1 MRFLHNIHLLLFL
14 SFPCFLCA
22 QTTNE
27 QLWMRGQGT
36 AKVIHFKIDQPK
48 QLSPHKEIRLERIKV
63 DDSLSLLFDD
73 LGSFLYLGEAGQLK
87 NGRWFPSGEGLCR
100 EVISNPESG
109 TPASIYSFC
118 PWKRGSRHGTGLLQL
133 PDGSLCIAIWKW
145 NKLKKVMEE
154 DPAPAQI
161 ERMKDYQ
168 ARLEAMLH
176 LMGD

>member
-1 MRFLHNIHLLLFL
+1 MRFLHNIYLLLFL

-48 QLSPHKEIRLERIKV
+48 QLAPHKENRLERIKV
-63 DDSLSLLFDD
+63 NDSLSLLFDD
-73 LGSFLYLGEAGQLK
+73 MGTFLYLGEAGQ
-87 NGRWFPSGEGLCR
+87 
-100 EVISNPESG
+100 VISDPETG
-109 TPASIYSFC
+109 DPAFIYSFC

-154 DPAPAQI
+154 DPTPAQI
-161 ERMKDYQ
+161 ERMKNYQ
-168 ARLEAMLH
+168 TRLEALLH